1 MLALSEKAELTVTK
15 TPVTSTSASQSS
27 TYLSWYG
34 VSDFA
39 TSVLFGVQVTTLEA
53 RVQLLIAEVPSF
65 IFGEVDPVNPVK
77 VTLNVDFELSE

>member
-15 TPVTSTSASQSS
+15 TPLTTTSASQSS

-34 VSDFA
+34 VSDFS
-39 TSVLFGVQVTTLEA
+39 TSLLVGVQVATPEA
-53 RVQLLIAEVPSF
+53 RVQLLIVEVPSF
-65 IFGEVDPVNPVK
+65 IVGEVVPVNPVK

>member
-15 TPVTSTSASQSS
+15 TPVTTTSASQSS

-34 VSDFA
+34 VSDFS
-39 TSVLFGVQVTTLEA
+39 TSLLVGVQVATPEA
-53 RVQLLIAEVPSF
+53 RVQLLIIEVPSF